1 MNYNLLDNEK
11 ATKNIEL
18 RKKKP
23 AYKAYDEPEYDEFG
37 VVSIYC
43 DASAVVQLSN
53 ITGSLLEWIIRFS
66 PNF

>member
-1 MNYNLLDNEK
+1 MNYNMLDDEK

-37 VVSIYC
+37 VVSRGKKKPVYT
-43 DASAVVQLSN
+43 L
-53 ITGSLLEWIIRFS
+53 
-66 PNF
+66 